1 VTATPDIVE
10 LIRAVV
16 RNELDTMH
24 VTELGVVSKAR
35 PHASAGDK
43 ENYACDV
50 MLRDIG
56 LELKGVPVATQ
67 RIGHVAIPNVGDLV
81 LIGFVHG
88 DIQNPVIVGRL
99 HNNVDRPPV
108 AKDEEWVYVCPDDKK
123 SGVRR
128 AHFAFPNGNK
138 ATLTDD
144 KFVLEMGATKLTIKN
159 AGDIELE
166 SAADVKIKAGGD
178 MTLEAGGKFELK
190 AGSSLAV
197 EAQTSA
203 KLQGLSVSI
212 KAQTSAELQ
221 GGAAASL
228 KGPLVAIGGNVSFSP
243 S

>member
-1 VTATPDIVE
+1 
-10 LIRAVV
+10 
-16 RNELDTMH
+16 
-24 VTELGVVSKAR
+24 
-35 PHASAGDK
+35 
-43 ENYACDV
+43 
-50 MLRDIG
+50 
-56 LELKGVPVATQ
+56 
-67 RIGHVAIPNVGDLV
+67 
-81 LIGFVHG
+81 
-88 DIQNPVIVGRL
+88 
-99 HNNVDRPPV
+99 V

-138 ATLTDD
+138 ATLDDD

-212 KAQTSAELQ
+212 KAQTSAEVQ